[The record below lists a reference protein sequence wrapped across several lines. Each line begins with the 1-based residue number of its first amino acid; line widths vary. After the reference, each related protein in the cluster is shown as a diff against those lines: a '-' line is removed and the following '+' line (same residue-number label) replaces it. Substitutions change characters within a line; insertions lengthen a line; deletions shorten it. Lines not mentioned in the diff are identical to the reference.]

1 MERVAIKGNNKNA
14 AAGVD
19 DSGMPAGAEA
29 LRYEAP
35 LVQVNNSVSDDLLI
49 RSMFN
54 ESTQQDVDGEQIL
67 QGIIQDAP
75 SCLRACAIAP
85 DCVAAVFRVWRKVPS
100 CNLYR
105 TVRRLLT
112 VFKTT
117 LYTKNVT
124 AMELPAPVSVHIK
137 QAQNVSFVT
146 SEFVRREGRSAVYAD
161 ATLHLVNSSDH
172 HRLCLAACYAL
183 DWCVVVVVQG
193 GTCVLGRAWGAL
205 NVRAPAVSYGLTT
218 RNRQP
223 TAKVRVVYA
232 LLAGPSYLSTRVRVA
247 LSTWLRHEEV
257 VLFIE
262 DGFGAV
268 AQELVDNVSL
278 RLNAKPINCTVV
290 SLPVPSSRV
299 VLGNKRRVEGLS
311 DCAAPSA
318 ELCGCALVH
327 DCGRRHLRHHPQPQC
342 RNAGSPSV
350 ERHTVLHRTITER
363 WFQSAHAVR

>member
-1 MERVAIKGNNKNA
+1 M
-14 AAGVD
+14 
-19 DSGMPAGAEA
+19 
-29 LRYEAP
+29 
-35 LVQVNNSVSDDLLI
+35 
-49 RSMFN
+49 
-54 ESTQQDVDGEQIL
+54 
-67 QGIIQDAP
+67 
-75 SCLRACAIAP
+75 
-85 DCVAAVFRVWRKVPS
+85 
-100 CNLYR
+100 
-105 TVRRLLT
+105 
-112 VFKTT
+112 
-117 LYTKNVT
+117 
-124 AMELPAPVSVHIK
+124 
-137 QAQNVSFVT
+137 SFVT

-218 RNRQP
+218 RNRQL

-278 RLNAKPINCTVV
+278 RLNATINCTVV

-299 VLGNKRRVEGLS
+299 VLGNNGAWKDFPIVQHLALNYA
-311 DCAAPSA
+311 DAPWYMI
-318 ELCGCALVH
+318 V
-327 DCGRRHLRHHPQPQC
+327 DDDTFVITRQPQC

-350 ERHTVLHRTITER
+350 ERHTVLH
-363 WFQSAHAVR
+363 WAALSDVPAAHVVR